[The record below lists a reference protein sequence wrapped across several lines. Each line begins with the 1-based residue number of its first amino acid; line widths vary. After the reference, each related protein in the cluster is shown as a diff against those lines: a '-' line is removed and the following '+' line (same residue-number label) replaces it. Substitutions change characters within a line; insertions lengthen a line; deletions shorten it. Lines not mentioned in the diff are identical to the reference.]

1 MRLKERDDLRGN
13 ELTSFQLEAVRTAL
27 SKELAIIQGPPGTG
41 KTYVGLKV
49 AKVLLKNRDIW
60 TDPKHPRPILVVC
73 YTNHALDQFLEGI
86 LDFCPSG
93 IVRVGSRSKSARLD
107 DFNLKF
113 IRRMERS
120 SHSTNLSI
128 VNSIKDCDRE
138 LLELKSKVEE
148 VSSALEASARCI
160 VKEEVLEEY
169 MLPEH
174 FEQLTSLCGDGQ
186 GKKKRSMMAD
196 WLSFGLLDT
205 EGEDDDSGEVK
216 EKDIDPSAIHT
227 LSHDVRRKLYRY
239 CVLLN

>member
-1 MRLKERDDLRGN
+1 M
-13 ELTSFQLEAVRTAL
+13 
-27 SKELAIIQGPPGTG
+27 
-41 KTYVGLKV
+41 
-49 AKVLLKNRDIW
+49 
-60 TDPKHPRPILVVC
+60 
-73 YTNHALDQFLEGI
+73 
-86 LDFCPSG
+86 
-93 IVRVGSRSKSARLD
+93 
-107 DFNLKF
+107 
-113 IRRMERS
+113 
-120 SHSTNLSI
+120 
-128 VNSIKDCDRE
+128 NSIKDCDRE
-138 LLELKSKVEE
+138 LLELKGKVEE

-239 CVLLN
+239 CVFF